1 VFLTKRLNFLVKLF
15 GRLRNLLFICTVE
28 FNQIVKPKGKMT
40 EKQTE
45 QKILDAARKLF
56 MKKGMG
62 ATRMQE
68 IADEAGINKALL
80 HYYFRSKQKLFEH
93 TFKEAFGHLQPRLQ
107 VLTNQ
112 DLPLEKRIRLFIS
125 EYIDVIEKNRF
136 LPLFIMQEIQRDPG
150 NLYSL
155 MTSSGFD
162 PRQLLP
168 LLAQAIG
175 KTDAEAFELILNTI
189 SLIVFPYVGQP
200 LITHVFFHGDQE
212 EFENALEG
220 RKERIAD
227 LIIKTL
233 KNQ

>member
-1 VFLTKRLNFLVKLF
+1 
-15 GRLRNLLFICTVE
+15 
-28 FNQIVKPKGKMT
+28 MT

-125 EYIDVIEKNRF
+125 EYIDV
-136 LPLFIMQEIQRDPG
+136 
-150 NLYSL
+150 
-155 MTSSGFD
+155 
-162 PRQLLP
+162 
-168 LLAQAIG
+168 
-175 KTDAEAFELILNTI
+175 
-189 SLIVFPYVGQP
+189 
-200 LITHVFFHGDQE
+200 
-212 EFENALEG
+212 
-220 RKERIAD
+220 RKFY
-227 LIIKTL
+227 
-233 KNQ
+233 